1 MRIESTLI
9 RVAVYL
15 RVSTVGQ
22 LCGYGIDIQLSECLA
37 WLDFA
42 VGKGRYSYDVYTDG
56 AVSGKLA
63 RRPDL
68 TELDADLARRLYDV
82 VVFGKLDRI
91 GRTMREIHRWVYD
104 TTDIE
109 TRRGKQVRV
118 ATADGRIDSE
128 HPMFGIQL
136 SLLAYVAE
144 LEHAL
149 LLERTLR
156 GREMKLAAGGWPGGV
171 APFWLT
177 LPARGDCEAPTLR
190 AQGVELLDV
199 GAWLIADERLSAAEA
214 AENLNALG
222 YVTARGL
229 PWTGENLAR
238 VFQQTALDGYVAFRF
253 ARHRGAGRDRE
264 EGDERLV
271 SEEAVRIAV
280 PIPLPVGRVRQV
292 RAALARRSY
301 AREEQRTYLLSGR
314 VASLCG
320 HHYIGA
326 HREDR
331 GRTAYRC
338 TGRRSDPPCNCGE
351 IVAGPLE
358 DAVWREVAKFLVD
371 RVQLRV
377 VAEDLLGVVPG
388 QERSLGERLVDLDA
402 RIERCRHV
410 RKKKLVALAGAVAA
424 GGSEDSSFVQE
435 LRAALAEVGDDFAD
449 KDRRLG
455 QLREV
460 VAGRVAAAQ
469 RQEIRARRVLE
480 GGVDVQRRLDL
491 LDVEQRLELLDL
503 LGVEVRTLTKVPGAV
518 RAAGCLFEAW
528 FNERQRAVPRPL
540 TDDQWAAL
548 ASCFPVPR
556 KRSRVVPPRVAFEAA
571 LYKVRHG
578 IQWDALPV
586 RVLQGQ
592 RVQGVYQRALSYL
605 RDGCWQR
612 AVDALGDYEGTAVPP
627 LYVLPDIDISFTFD
641 PISMTSPKHAV
652 MPDV

>member
-1 MRIESTLI
+1 MNIESPLV

-22 LCGYGIDIQLSECLA
+22 LCGYGVDIQLGECLA

-42 VGKGRYSYDVYTDG
+42 VGNGRYSYDVYTDG
-56 AVSGKLA
+56 AVSGKLT

-68 TELDADLARRLYDV
+68 TELDADLVQCLYDV

-109 TRRGKQVRV
+109 TSRGRRVRV

-171 APFWLT
+171 APFWLM

-199 GAWLIADERLSAAEA
+199 GAWLIADERFSAAAA

-253 ARHRGAGRDRE
+253 ARHRGVGHDRE
-264 EGDERLV
+264 EGDGTPV
-271 SEEAVRIAV
+271 PEEAVRITV
-280 PIPLPVGRVRQV
+280 PIPLPAGRVRQV

-301 AREEQRTYLLSGR
+301 ARKEQRTYLLSGR
-314 VASLCG
+314 VTSLCG

-338 TGRRSDPPCNCGE
+338 TGRRSDPPCSCGE

-377 VAEDLLGVVPG
+377 VAEGLLGVVPG
-388 QERSLGERLVDLDA
+388 QERSLGERLVDLDT
-402 RIERCRHV
+402 RIERCRQV
-410 RKKKLVALAGAVAA
+410 RKKKLVALAGAVTA
-424 GGSEDSSFVQE
+424 GGGEDSSFVQE

-503 LGVEVRTLTKVPGAV
+503 LGVEVRTVTKVPGAV

-578 IQWDALPV
+578 IRWDALPV
-586 RVLQGQ
+586 GVLQGQ
-592 RVQGVYQRALSYL
+592 RPQGVYQRALGYL
-605 RDGCWQR
+605 KDGYWQR

-627 LYVLPDIDISFTFD
+627 LYVLPDIDITCTFD
-641 PISMTSPKHAV
+641 ASLMAHWGHSGSS
-652 MPDV
+652 

>member
-1 MRIESTLI
+1 MNVESTLM

-22 LCGYGIDIQLSECLA
+22 LCGYGVDIQLNECLA
-37 WLDFA
+37 WLDFV
-42 VGKGRYSYDVYTDG
+42 VGKGEYSYDVYTDG
-56 AVSGKLA
+56 AVSGKSF

-68 TELDADLARRLYDV
+68 TDLDTDLLRSLYDV

-91 GRTMREIHRWVYD
+91 GRTMKEIHRWVYD

-109 TRRGKQVRV
+109 TGRGRRVRV

-171 APFWLT
+171 APFWLM
-177 LPARGDCEAPTLR
+177 LPARGDCGAPTLR

-199 GAWLIADERLSAAEA
+199 GAWLIADQQLCAAEA
-214 AENLNALG
+214 AAHLNALG

-229 PWTGENLAR
+229 PWTGDNLAR
-238 VFQQTALDGYVAFRF
+238 VFRQTALDGYVAFRF
-253 ARHRGAGRDRE
+253 ARHRGAGCDRE
-264 EGDERLV
+264 EGDGTPV
-271 SEEAVRIAV
+271 PEEAVRITV
-280 PIPLPVGRVRQV
+280 PIPLPAGRVRQV
-292 RAALARRSY
+292 RAALARRSRTGE
-301 AREEQRTYLLSGR
+301 AQKTYLLSGR

-320 HHYIGA
+320 HHYVGA

-338 TGRRSDPPCNCGE
+338 TGRRSNPPCSCRE

-358 DAVWREVAKFLVD
+358 DAVWREIVKLLVD

-377 VAEDLLGVVPG
+377 VAEDWLGVVPG
-388 QERSLGERLVDLDA
+388 QARSLGERLVGLDA

-410 RKKKLVALAGAVAA
+410 RKKKLAALAGAVAA
-424 GGSEDSSFVQE
+424 AGDEDSTFVQE
-435 LRAALAEVGDDFAD
+435 LQAALAEVGDDFVGM
-449 KDRRLG
+449 DRRLG
-455 QLREV
+455 QLREA
-460 VAGRVAAAQ
+460 VAGRMAAAQ
-469 RQEIRARRVLE
+469 QQEIRAREVLKD
-480 GGVDVQRRLDL
+480 GADVHRRLDL
-491 LDVEQRLELLDL
+491 FDVEQRLELVDL
-503 LGVEVRTLTKVPGAV
+503 LDVEVRTVTEVPGAV

-586 RVLQGQ
+586 GVLQGQ
-592 RVQGVYQRALSYL
+592 RPQGVYQRALGYL
-605 RDGCWQR
+605 KDGYWQR

-627 LYVLPDIDISFTFD
+627 LYVLPDIDITCTLDAILMAHWGHSG
-641 PISMTSPKHAV
+641 SS
-652 MPDV
+652 